1 MLRAKLYAILRVWFS
16 PSKHRAYRA
25 FISLGTSYL
34 HRRGRCFRFFL
45 LFFFKGVHLILAWSR
60 SRIET
65 RENSYH
71 SHFFDNFNF
80 NLRIEVIFISER
92 YQFDDSNSRI
102 LHFLSRVI
110 LLYMVLHSI
119 PRLCSFPSQ
128 AFHPHYFICAATRY
142 HSKISAGT
150 WSFQLRVYYRVCF
163 RSWNSKPLAR
173 WEKLQHDRSPLIH
186 LVPSSSKT
194 KERECIRT
202 VHRLPIRLRTNEQ
215 TLEACNLRRAKSKFL
230 LFSIFSRSESTES
243 RRKK

>member
-1 MLRAKLYAILRVWFS
+1 MLSFF
-16 PSKHRAYRA
+16 PS
-25 FISLGTSYL
+25 F
-34 HRRGRCFRFFL
+34 
-45 LFFFKGVHLILAWSR
+45 FFFKVLHLILAWSQVE
-60 SRIET
+60 SRKFVSRGKI
-65 RENSYH
+65 RIA
-71 SHFFDNFNF
+71 HFFDNFNF

-186 LVPSSSKT
+186 LVPSCSKT

-202 VHRLPIRLRTNEQ
+202 GASPSDTSSNKRTN
-215 TLEACNLRRAKSKFL
+215 
-230 LFSIFSRSESTES
+230 SRGL
-243 RRKK
+243 

>member
-1 MLRAKLYAILRVWFS
+1 MLTFLYHSRLFTSSQLVPFHANCSRYPLALLFPLFLIFFFFFRAFEQNSTRFYACDS

-163 RSWNSKPLAR
+163 RS
-173 WEKLQHDRSPLIH
+173 
-186 LVPSSSKT
+186 
-194 KERECIRT
+194 
-202 VHRLPIRLRTNEQ
+202 
-215 TLEACNLRRAKSKFL
+215 
-230 LFSIFSRSESTES
+230 
-243 RRKK
+243 

>member
-1 MLRAKLYAILRVWFS
+1 MLSSETLRDSTRVT
-16 PSKHRAYRA
+16 SKHRAYRA

-45 LFFFKGVHLILAWSR
+45 LFFFKVLHLILAWSQVE
-60 SRIET
+60 SRKFVSRGKI
-65 RENSYH
+65 RIA
-71 SHFFDNFNF
+71 HFFDNFNF

-102 LHFLSRVI
+102 LHFLSQVI

-163 RSWNSKPLAR
+163 RS
-173 WEKLQHDRSPLIH
+173 
-186 LVPSSSKT
+186 
-194 KERECIRT
+194 
-202 VHRLPIRLRTNEQ
+202 
-215 TLEACNLRRAKSKFL
+215 
-230 LFSIFSRSESTES
+230 
-243 RRKK
+243 

>member
-1 MLRAKLYAILRVWFS
+1 MLTFLYHSRLFTSSQLVLFHANCSRYPLALLFPLFLIFFFFFRAFEQNSTRFYACDS

-163 RSWNSKPLAR
+163 RS
-173 WEKLQHDRSPLIH
+173 
-186 LVPSSSKT
+186 
-194 KERECIRT
+194 
-202 VHRLPIRLRTNEQ
+202 
-215 TLEACNLRRAKSKFL
+215 
-230 LFSIFSRSESTES
+230 
-243 RRKK
+243 